1 MIFHIFVDAL
11 AGQSDN
17 FLVSLFPNTICHI
30 FVLQMASAFLQC
42 VFSRPI
48 LLTLVQSK
56 DRPWQSN
63 LAPVAVRSICPLR
76 TKKGNLVELDEIQS
90 KQRGFLTEG

>member
-1 MIFHIFVDAL
+1 MPFENEEGCDFHISVDAL
-11 AGQSDN
+11 AGQSDD

-48 LLTLVQSK
+48 LL
-56 DRPWQSN
+56 
-63 LAPVAVRSICPLR
+63 APTGALDDGLLSIYPA
-76 TKKGNLVELDEIQS
+76 TFSDFHSVP
-90 KQRGFLTEG
+90 